1 MIVTIQMHGSLRLL
15 TETSTGAI
23 EITLPDE
30 ATAASAIMACG
41 VADRAYLLAM
51 DGCVVKASTP
61 LHENCVL
68 DIFPMTEG
76 G

>member
-15 TETSTGAI
+15 VETSTGAM
-23 EITLPDE
+23 EITLPDG
-30 ATAASAIMACG
+30 ATAASAIAACG
-41 VADRAYLLAM
+41 VADRAYVLAI
-51 DGCVVKASTP
+51 DACVVKASTP